1 MLGCNNV
8 ALKPDGW
15 IIQMMV
21 VDCHKRLSLPSLNT
35 NWFSNE
41 MVKARSKN

>member
-1 MLGCNNV
+1 MLGSNSV
-8 ALKPDGW
+8 SFKPNGW

-21 VDCHKRLSLPSLNT
+21 VDCHKRLSLPSLDT
-35 NWFSNE
+35 KWFSDE